1 MVYYFRKNIKK
12 IIEDLDVD
20 YLTVEEFN
28 LKYVTK

>member
-20 YLTVEEFN
+20 YQTVEGFN

>member
-20 YLTVEEFN
+20 YQTVVWFN